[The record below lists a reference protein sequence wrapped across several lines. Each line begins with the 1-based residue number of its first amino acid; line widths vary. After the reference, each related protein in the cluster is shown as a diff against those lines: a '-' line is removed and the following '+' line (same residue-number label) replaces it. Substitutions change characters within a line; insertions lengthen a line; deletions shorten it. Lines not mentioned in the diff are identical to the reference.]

1 MCDTVHGLC
10 GSLRWSDGVLMVSR
24 ELKSQLGVSCAQ
36 GEDAGGSEVPH
47 SACHLHSVLL
57 AALGAYVPKGF
68 DAVRTFLRRLGDS
81 GVLSGGCGEEGTDS
95 GGNPVRTSLV
105 RMQ

>member
-1 MCDTVHGLC
+1 
-10 GSLRWSDGVLMVSR
+10 MVSR

-47 SACHLHSVLL
+47 SACHLHLVLL

-68 DAVRTFLRRLGDS
+68 DVVRTFLRRLGDFPVWWLWRGRDRLWRESCQDIS
-81 GVLSGGCGEEGTDS
+81 G
-95 GGNPVRTSLV
+95 
-105 RMQ
+105 